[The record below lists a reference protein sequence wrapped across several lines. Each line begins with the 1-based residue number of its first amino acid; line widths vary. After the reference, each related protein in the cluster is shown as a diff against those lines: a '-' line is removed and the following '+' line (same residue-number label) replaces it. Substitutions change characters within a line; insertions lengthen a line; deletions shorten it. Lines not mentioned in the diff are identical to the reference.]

1 MPNNK
6 GSRLGR
12 FGLYLLLGVLLLG
25 GMGVGLALAK
35 ILAPGSAFAQFVSLV
50 MLPLCLAIGMSSW
63 YAAASTHVWNGLSEA
78 MFQAFSGKDFDQ
90 AVDESMRALPFEGE
104 ALPGTFVFLPVSLV
118 ISLIAGGLVGLT
130 TASVGFLPVLGV
142 MAMVG
147 LGYGVLLRSLARNC
161 FLPIPGAA

>member
-6 GSRLGR
+6 GSRLGP
-12 FGLYLLLGVLLLG
+12 FGLYLLLGILLLG
-25 GMGVGLALAK
+25 GMGVGVVLAK
-35 ILAPGSAFAQFVSLV
+35 ILAPGSAFAQFVGLL

-104 ALPGTFVFLPVSLV
+104 ALPGTYVFLPVSLAV
-118 ISLIAGGLVGLT
+118 SLIAGGLVGLT
-130 TASVGFLPVLGV
+130 SASVGFLPVLGV